1 MRIKVGTILTTIII
15 IIIIMT
21 VGFLSLPVTPN
32 KAFGISI
39 DMQQTLSNGLSS
51 ITQSSTQTITCTSGI
66 TASGSCSQFTQN
78 LNSGDVVSSTIASD
92 IAAGLI
98 GLSNIANGLSSIT
111 QSSAQTSSINSG
123 ASTTNSANQL
133 VINSNQAH
141 TVSSTILSDQIPVVG
156 GTSASAISTSSI
168 TQSNT
173 QTSSINS
180 GASTNSANQLVIN
193 SNQAHT

>member
-1 MRIKVGTILTTIII
+1 MRIKVGTILTTII

-51 ITQSSTQTITCTSGI
+51 ITQSSAQTITCTSGI

-133 VINSNQAH
+133 VINSNQGH
-141 TVSSTILSDQIPVVG
+141 TVSSTE
-156 GTSASAISTSSI
+156 ASSP
-168 TQSNT
+168 
-173 QTSSINS
+173 
-180 GASTNSANQLVIN
+180 
-193 SNQAHT
+193 

>member
-1 MRIKVGTILTTIII
+1 MRIKVATILTTIII
-15 IIIIMT
+15 MT
-21 VGFLSLPVTPN
+21 VGLLSLPVTPN

-66 TASGSCSQFTQN
+66 AATGSCSQFTQN

-111 QSSAQTSSINSG
+111 QSSAQTLSAVSG
-123 ASTTNSANQL
+123 TSTTNSANQL
-133 VINSNQAH
+133 VINSNQGHA
-141 TVSSTILSDQIPVVG
+141 VYSTIVSDPIHGVG
-156 GTSASAISTSSI
+156 RTSAISTSSI
-168 TQSNT
+168 TKIS
-173 QTSSINS
+173 
-180 GASTNSANQLVIN
+180 
-193 SNQAHT
+193 

>member
-1 MRIKVGTILTTIII
+1 MRIKVATILTTIII
-15 IIIIMT
+15 MT
-21 VGFLSLPVTPN
+21 VGLLSLPVTPN

-66 TASGSCSQFTQN
+66 AATGSCSQFTQN
-78 LNSGDVVSSTIASD
+78 FKSGDV
-92 IAAGLI
+92 
-98 GLSNIANGLSSIT
+98 
-111 QSSAQTSSINSG
+111 
-123 ASTTNSANQL
+123 
-133 VINSNQAH
+133 
-141 TVSSTILSDQIPVVG
+141 VSSTILSDQIPVVG

-180 GASTNSANQLVIN
+180 GASTTNSANQLVIN
-193 SNQAHT
+193 SNQGHTVSSTILSDQIPVGGGTSASAISPSSITQSNTQTSSINSGASTTNSANQL